1 MDNLQKSQIGVIT
14 ESPPPPKS
22 QNGKRIACLA
32 QEAGHPAS
40 AQEEVGEEEAAN
52 GGGVKGQQL
61 WQGQGENRSEYLMK
75 IYLNI

>member
-1 MDNLQKSQIGVIT
+1 MQKSQMEVIA
-14 ESPPPPKS
+14 ESPPKS

-75 IYLNI
+75 IYVKV